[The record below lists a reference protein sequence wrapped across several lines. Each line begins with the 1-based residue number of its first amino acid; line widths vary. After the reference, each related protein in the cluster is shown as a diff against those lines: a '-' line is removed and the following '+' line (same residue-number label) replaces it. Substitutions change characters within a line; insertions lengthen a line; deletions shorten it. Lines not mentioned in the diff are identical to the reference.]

1 MVKVHCVSVN
11 WSVIYDMPK
20 EGKDLRGE
28 IARNSYLLS
37 QLSVVEKKDF
47 LSVKFTFSILGE
59 NFVFPRTSLF
69 ALVFLETRD
78 VFVFFIFMNSIQKV
92 NFT

>member
-1 MVKVHCVSVN
+1 M
-11 WSVIYDMPK
+11 
-20 EGKDLRGE
+20 
-28 IARNSYLLS
+28 
-37 QLSVVEKKDF
+37 EKKDI
-47 LSVKFTFSILGE
+47 LSVKFTFSILE
-59 NFVFPRTSLF
+59 QNFVFPRTSLF